1 MLVNPA
7 FVSENFR
14 SSQTTGAGQWGSG
27 RRGVA
32 LHARCRAIHKTR
44 YDHLKGTA
52 SPTENRIIHPRTGVT
67 GRLNVKED
75 GAHGSDTPHL
85 FGSFALFF
93 REATINLPVMSHLQR
108 AIEESIATLR
118 SLSTLE
124 EPLSRAAQLLLQSL
138 TSGHKLLACGN
149 GGSAS
154 DATHLA
160 TEFLCRFREERR
172 PYPAI
177 SLTANGEFMTAV
189 CNDYHA
195 DEIFARQV
203 WGLAQKGDVLLVITT
218 SGKSKN
224 IVRALEEARR
234 MGVDSIAILGRD
246 GGFTKGLATVDLI
259 VPGTLTARIQEAQK
273 VLFHALCEMVEEK
286 LPKN

>member
-1 MLVNPA
+1 M
-7 FVSENFR
+7 
-14 SSQTTGAGQWGSG
+14 
-27 RRGVA
+27 
-32 LHARCRAIHKTR
+32 
-44 YDHLKGTA
+44 A
-52 SPTENRIIHPRTGVT
+52 SIYAVG
-67 GRLNVKED
+67 
-75 GAHGSDTPHL
+75 
-85 FGSFALFF
+85 
-93 REATINLPVMSHLQR
+93 MSHLQR
-108 AIEESIATLR
+108 AIEESIVTLR

-124 EPLSRAAQLLLQSL
+124 EPLYRAAQLVLRSLL
-138 TSGHKLLACGN
+138 SGKKLLVCGN

-160 TEFLCRFREERR
+160 TEFLCRFREDRR

-203 WGLAQKGDVLLVITT
+203 QGLGEKGDVLIVITT

-224 IVRALEEARR
+224 VLRALEEAKLK
-234 MGVDSIAILGRD
+234 GVESIAFLGRD
-246 GGFTKGLATVDLI
+246 GGYTKGIATIDLI
-259 VPGTLTARIQEAQK
+259 VPGTVTHRIQEAQK

-286 LPKN
+286 LPKS